1 MAAGVSGYIEF
12 TPSVGW
18 AAVRVYYEETYDVA
32 TNKSTLTITSIKVKS
47 TNWYGVTYYPDG
59 LVKINGTTVLSMNS
73 NTGTHTVS
81 ITAQNKWYNI
91 CKANTTEVATGTL
104 ASIEHAND
112 GTKTISIEITGNR
125 SDTCKFYTISGNYGS
140 GWSVD
145 ESKDLALTKIPRASS
160 IGATDAEI
168 GSVSSVVVTKKASSY
183 KHSIKYEFG
192 SLSGYLKADG
202 TLSSSEVKMSESS
215 IAFAIPASF
224 SAQMTNVT
232 SKVCTLTCVTYSG
245 TTQIGDAQTTTFKVT
260 TNKSESAPTV
270 SGTVQDSLDA
280 TIALTGDKNKL
291 IRYCSN
297 ALCTISASPKNNATI
312 VTKKIAGT
320 EVSGNSITIENVET
334 GSIKFEA
341 TDSRGYTSAVTVK
354 KTLIKYIKLT
364 VNAVLQRTDPTS
376 GNATLSIRG
385 DCFKD
390 TFGAVTNVISAKYR
404 IAQLGGSYGSYKTIS
419 LTFDGNTYSADVALS
434 GLNYEYAY
442 KAQVVVT
449 DKIGSVAKTVKV
461 AQGIPVFDWGEN
473 DFSFNVPVAMA
484 KNGFGVPGNQVPVL
498 ADANDAVSTGWYRT
512 TSATA
517 NSLGALA
524 IMRVDSTSDQNVV
537 QTAYSGGFSDD
548 GYTIKQ
554 RHKRNGIW
562 SSWKWVNPPLM
573 LEKEYPTTELYLG
586 KTVYVKVVNFEAL
599 PASKNKNVAYTTEN
613 ATPIDVRLLISDG
626 CVLGAGYGRDRSFST
641 TSGLFLDI
649 TKRNVRVYTEADF
662 SSLTAYA
669 IVQYTKDSEVAV

>member
-1 MAAGVSGYIEF
+1 MAAGVSGYIEY

-81 ITAQNKWYNI
+81 IAAQNKWYNI

-224 SAQMTNVT
+224 SAQMANVT

-260 TNKSESAPTV
+260 TSKSESAPTV

-280 TIALTGDKNKL
+280 TIALTGDRDKL
-291 IRYCSN
+291 IRYCST

-320 EVSGNSITIENVET
+320 EVSDNSITIENVET

-341 TDSRGYTSAVTVK
+341 TDSRGYTSVVTVK
-354 KTLIKYIKLT
+354 KTLIEYIKLT

-419 LTFDGNTYSADVALS
+419 LIFDGNTYSADVALS

-461 AQGIPVFDWGEN
+461 AQGIPVFDWGEE
-473 DFSFNVPVAMA
+473 DFQFHVPVYDQTGAQIGNSEDEWQNPPMLL
-484 KNGFGVPGNQVPVL
+484 GVQ
-498 ADANDAVSTGWYRT
+498 YRT
-512 TSATA
+512 T
-517 NSLGALA
+517 
-524 IMRVDSTSDQNVV
+524 
-537 QTAYSGGFSDD
+537 
-548 GYTIKQ
+548 Q
-554 RHKRNGIW
+554 RH
-562 SSWKWVNPPLM
+562 
-573 LEKEYPTTELYLG
+573 LG
-586 KTVYVKVVNFEAL
+586 KPVYAKLVDYGTL
-599 PASKNKNVAYTTEN
+599 PNAGNKNVTYYGAGSTGLV
-613 ATPIDVRLLISDG
+613 DLKVMLSDG
-626 CVLGAGYGRDRSFST
+626 CILGPGYGKDRSFDT
-641 TSGLFLDI
+641 QNGMYIDG
-649 TKRNVRVYTEADF
+649 TKFSIRIYTEADF
-662 SSLTAYA
+662 SGLTAYA
-669 IVQYTKDSEVAV
+669 LVKYTID